1 MTSSGLKTSTKLIL
15 ILIGAGALL
24 IGGFVFF
31 RCRSDISGLSY
42 CSRFGFAPNPTY
54 PTPAQVLLYKEKLDG
69 NAFSEVTIVEG
80 SRIGFRKFLVADE
93 MRFNRSKLRWE
104 FISGKIITLTPG
116 GTLTSMDFDRY
127 LYPLLEDLH
136 SEDTSMTIIKSGQ

>member
-1 MTSSGLKTSTKLIL
+1 MTSFGLKTSTKLIL

-42 CSRFGFAPNPTY
+42 CSRFGFASNPTY
-54 PTPAQVLLYKEKLDG
+54 PTPVQVLLYKEKLDG
-69 NAFSEVTIVEG
+69 NAFSEVTIVDG

-116 GTLTSMDFDRY
+116 GKLTSMDFDRY
-127 LYPLLEDLH
+127 LYPLPENLH